1 MFDAKKHIPA
11 GLALLGMAA
20 TIYILWKDSTSKE

>member
-11 GLALLGMAA
+11 GIALLGMAA
-20 TIYILWKDSTSKE
+20 TIWVLWTKGS